1 MLLYNQMKIP
11 IESLKFVDEIE
22 ELTSN
27 LKIKIFDILDIGEMK
42 DKYFY
47 RKTLEI
53 LKSIIDVDK
62 NEKIAYK
69 FLDSICLYIKYK
81 IISENKS
88 ESTKLKAFDFFIN
101 SVSKYGELY
110 EKFISCFQIKEELLK
125 YLEKKENLLNFKINS
140 IFLIKLFNLQNILS
154 LKEYILL
161 IKNNTLDFPLINAL
175 FHTYNRTEEE
185 LLNLYQFIVSK
196 ITKYSITFEEME
208 KLFDNNCIKEEI
220 KKSLRENYLKPPIFS
235 DKYYSLYYQF
245 IYKNNLDK
253 LENVE
258 NFLCDLIFNFKFYDT
273 SLTIIKCL
281 NEEKIKSLDKS
292 LLKQLLYVIKC
303 EDIDSNKFLLEYLP
317 EELNNIVNKYLNYGN
332 KTDLMKLLQKVNIKD
347 KSKNKIIQ
355 DMEETNINNFYLWK
369 IRTHFYDELNILL
382 EFIKSQKEFDI
393 FIKLISEIIYNNS
406 NGKLSYILKYAK
418 IKGFILPEIKNENWN
433 LLVKEAEEKI
443 DNEINFP
450 KDEFG
455 PKTEGCISYSK
466 NDIKIIFIQNCDDLA
481 KNFELYFNNSKY
493 IGIDTEWIDS
503 LLFDVKTKTAIMQL
517 CDYDG
522 KNILILDMIELIK
535 DKNFEDTFENL
546 FFKKIFISFGFKNDY
561 ETLPDNLMIF
571 FKEKAKIIDIRHLYE
586 IKYFENCP
594 SISKLCQNFF
604 GKPLCKYEQCSDW
617 ERRPLR
623 ESQLHYAVL
632 DSIFCCLI
640 FKKLIG

>member
-1 MLLYNQMKIP
+1 MEDDSYDNNNNDVNDFQINNCINMIQNYNSNYFYSNNNANNIYNIYNLGQMKKRKKNKRKKKKKQNEEINFELSNFDDNIKKFMLLYNQMKIP

-27 LKIKIFDILDIGEMK
+27 LKIKIFDILDISEMK

-69 FLDSICLYIKYK
+69 FLDSICLYINYK
-81 IISENKS
+81 IISKNKS

-125 YLEKKENLLNFKINS
+125 YLEKKGNLLNFKINS
-140 IFLIKLFNLQNILS
+140 IFLIKLFNLQNIVS

-253 LENVE
+253 LEKVE

-273 SLTIIKCL
+273 SLAIIKCL

-355 DMEETNINNFYLWK
+355 NMEETNINNFYLWK

-466 NDIKIIFIQNCDDLA
+466 NDIKIIFIQNCDDLV
-481 KNFELYFNNSKY
+481 K
-493 IGIDTEWIDS
+493 
-503 LLFDVKTKTAIMQL
+503 LFYV
-517 CDYDG
+517 
-522 KNILILDMIELIK
+522 
-535 DKNFEDTFENL
+535 
-546 FFKKIFISFGFKNDY
+546 IF
-561 ETLPDNLMIF
+561 
-571 FKEKAKIIDIRHLYE
+571 
-586 IKYFENCP
+586 
-594 SISKLCQNFF
+594 
-604 GKPLCKYEQCSDW
+604 
-617 ERRPLR
+617 
-623 ESQLHYAVL
+623 
-632 DSIFCCLI
+632 
-640 FKKLIG
+640 